1 MPAVHGVASQGRAGQ
16 SQLESGFRPEE
27 QGKIPAYCPEALVC
41 GPHSARVMAPGGLAF
56 IHRPSWSS
64 ARYLPLWSL
73 TLPHG
78 QSAGGSA
85 NTPDLC
91 AAFQLVT
98 GCPSLLLGLEKC
110 SRLTVSSPDTL
121 ALCSLHCLLLGC
133 LLGWLCMYPCCTACA
148 LEPYLWDCLLY
159 RLDHPLSFFF
169 Y

>member
-1 MPAVHGVASQGRAGQ
+1 MESKDTHPCLQCMESPPRAEQGRASWRVDLDQ
-16 SQLESGFRPEE
+16 RSG
-27 QGKIPAYCPEALVC
+27 GKIPAYCPEALVC

-91 AAFQLVT
+91 AALQLVT

-121 ALCSLHCLLLGC
+121 ALCSLRCLLLGC
-133 LLGWLCMYPCCTACA
+133 LLGWLCMYPCCTA
-148 LEPYLWDCLLY
+148 
-159 RLDHPLSFFF
+159 
-169 Y
+169 